1 MNIAVFSIG
10 EKAPRP
16 SSASVSLKCCR
27 FLCGFPWQT
36 HGSLIYALMH
46 IDFLHLYPVSP

>member
-1 MNIAVFSIG
+1 MLPLSFADFR
-10 EKAPRP
+10 E
-16 SSASVSLKCCR
+16 
-27 FLCGFPWQT
+27 QT